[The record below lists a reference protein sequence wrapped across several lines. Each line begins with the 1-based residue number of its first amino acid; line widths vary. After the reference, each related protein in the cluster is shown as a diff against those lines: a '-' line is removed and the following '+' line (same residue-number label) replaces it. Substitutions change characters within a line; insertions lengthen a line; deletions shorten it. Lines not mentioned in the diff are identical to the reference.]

1 MTSQSTK
8 GGVACGA
15 GPRGMEAV
23 KLFIADLARPFAII
37 STSLA
42 ASWGIVVVAY
52 RVHDGNDGAL
62 YIAASLAGVGA
73 IYIGKSIEV
82 FKTNRAAAEV
92 EVARVT
98 SGQAAPAAV
107 AAPPADDG
115 ELPESQR
122 VRL

>member
-1 MTSQSTK
+1 
-8 GGVACGA
+8 
-15 GPRGMEAV
+15 MEAV
-23 KLFIADLARPFAII
+23 KVFIADLARPFAII

-82 FKTNRAAAEV
+82 FKSNRVAAEV
-92 EVARVT
+92 EVARVN
-98 SGQAAPAAV
+98 SGQATPAV
-107 AAPPADDG
+107 VEPPLADEG
-115 ELPESQR
+115 ELPEDQR
-122 VRL
+122 VKL